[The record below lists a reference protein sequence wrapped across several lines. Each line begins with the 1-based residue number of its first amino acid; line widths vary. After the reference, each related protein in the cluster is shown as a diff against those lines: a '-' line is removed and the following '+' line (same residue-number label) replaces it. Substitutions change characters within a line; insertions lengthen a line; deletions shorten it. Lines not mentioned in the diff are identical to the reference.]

1 MACNVE
7 SKSCACE
14 PNQSIHYHQTVLLD
28 PATKSAAH
36 SHAVAEWNRSYA
48 RQGDAAEE
56 AAEKDAAEEETVT
69 QAESDAIFDI
79 FDKDGDGS
87 VRMDELIEMVAAS
100 TKTQP
105 GSAVR
110 AAPTR

>member
-1 MACNVE
+1 MARKQLNVACNVE

-56 AAEKDAAEEETVT
+56 ETVT
-69 QAESDAIFDI
+69 QAESDAIFD
-79 FDKDGDGS
+79 KNGDGS
-87 VRMDELIEMVAAS
+87 ARMDELIEMVAAS